1 MHSLFPFLRL
11 SRYAPPRFSDR
22 GRPRTL
28 ITSALIAAS
37 LCSCSKGPSERM
49 SVDDTQ
55 ALADAK
61 ASAETAIRNT
71 LENPASAQFQNEQI
85 FMVTGHPGSVV
96 CGDFA
101 DKDRSGGMTGYSDF
115 VWGTADS
122 LSPGLKTLAGIGVD
136 EFSGLQM
143 KACTDTPGVADQA
156 ETQIQNQV

>member
-1 MHSLFPFLRL
+1 M
-11 SRYAPPRFSDR
+11 SDDAD
-22 GRPRTL
+22 G
-28 ITSALIAAS
+28 
-37 LCSCSKGPSERM
+37 
-49 SVDDTQ
+49 

-71 LENPASAQFQNEQI
+71 LANPASAQFQNEQI

-122 LSPGLKTLAGIGVD
+122 LSPGLKTLEGIGTD

-156 ETQIQNQV
+156 EAQVQNQV